1 MTIPISNMELI
12 FNHYFPTLNSDS
24 AEFHGFSVALNA
36 CHEEAQRN
44 TIALNVKAQL
54 VKKLE
59 GDVVDLKRK
68 IAAMN
73 KEVP

>member
-1 MTIPISNMELI
+1 MTKPISNMELI
-12 FNHYFPTLNSDS
+12 FSHYFPTLNSDS

-44 TIALNVKAQL
+44 TIALNVKDQL

-59 GDVVDLKRK
+59 GDVVDLKRRL
-68 IAAMN
+68 AAIN
-73 KEVP
+73 KDSP